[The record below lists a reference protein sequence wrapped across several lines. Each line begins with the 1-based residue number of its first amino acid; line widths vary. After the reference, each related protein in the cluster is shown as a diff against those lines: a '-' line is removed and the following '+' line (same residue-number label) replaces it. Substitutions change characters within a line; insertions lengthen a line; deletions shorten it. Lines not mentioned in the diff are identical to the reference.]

1 MIVAHDLGTSGNKAS
16 LHDDQGRLVDAVTA
30 GYPVT
35 YRGDT
40 DSEQDPDDWWRAV
53 VETTR
58 QLLAKNDVRPGSVHG
73 ICVSGQMMGT
83 VALDRAGNP
92 VRPAMIWSDQRST
105 EQTRKLLEARDADT
119 WYRITGHRMAPTY
132 TLPKLLWIR
141 DNEPGLFR
149 QTAHVCVA
157 KDYVNLRLTGRL
169 VMDHSDASSTDAYD
183 LAHGTW
189 SAELLDVAGV
199 DVALWPELVAS
210 TDVVG
215 TLTPEAADALGL
227 PTSVRVIAGGGDG
240 PMSGVGAGCVRA
252 DSPGYVCL
260 GTSAYHACA
269 TIEPTFDPQQRSFCY
284 RHVATGLFNPCAT
297 TQSGAGTLEWLR
309 AAVAPQTPVGDL
321 IAEGLNAEA
330 ASEGLFLLPYFLG
343 ERTPWWD
350 PHAAGTIVGLRK
362 HHGRPQLVRAALEGV
377 GFGLALCLESLR
389 AWDSGRGLDVIGGG
403 GRSDGW
409 LQLLADI
416 WGTPVRR
423 RNVTSQAN
431 SLGAAVTALVGLGM
445 ADFGIAEGLSHVEAE
460 FVPGPN
466 ADRYREHLERF
477 TAVYLSLADWF
488 AGR

>member
-16 LHDDQGRLVDAVTA
+16 LHDDRGRLVDAVSA

-40 DSEQDPDDWWRAV
+40 DSEQDPDEWWRAV

-58 QLLAKNDVRPGSVHG
+58 QLLAKNAVRPDSVHG

-83 VALDRAGNP
+83 VALDAGGNP

-105 EQTRKLLEARDADT
+105 AQTERLLELVDADT
-119 WYRITGHRMAPTY
+119 WYQITGHRMAPTY

-141 DNEPGLFR
+141 DNEPESWR

-183 LAHGTW
+183 LTRGTW
-189 SAELLDVAGV
+189 SQQLLDAAGV
-199 DVALWPELVAS
+199 DIGMWPELVDS
-210 TDVVG
+210 TAVVG
-215 TLTPEAADALGL
+215 TLTGQAADALGL

-240 PMSGVGAGCVRA
+240 PMSGVGAGCVRG

-260 GTSAYHACA
+260 GTSAYHACTTA
-269 TIEPTFDPQQRSFCY
+269 GPVFDPEQRSFCY
-284 RHVATGLFNPCAT
+284 RHVATGLYNPCAT

-309 AAVAPQTPVGDL
+309 TAVAAQASVPEL
-321 IAEGLNAEA
+321 IAEGLQAEA

-389 AWDSGRGLDVIGGG
+389 PWDSGRGVDVIGGG
-403 GRSDGW
+403 AGSDGW

-416 WGTPVRR
+416 WGTSVRR

-431 SLGAAVTALVGLGM
+431 SLGAAVTALVGMGM
-445 ADFGIAEGLSHVEAE
+445 ADFEVAEGLSHVEAE
-460 FVPGPN
+460 FTPGSQ
-466 ADRYREHLERF
+466 AGRYQEYLGRF
-477 TAVYLSLADWF
+477 TAAYRSLAGWF
-488 AGR
+488 AGA